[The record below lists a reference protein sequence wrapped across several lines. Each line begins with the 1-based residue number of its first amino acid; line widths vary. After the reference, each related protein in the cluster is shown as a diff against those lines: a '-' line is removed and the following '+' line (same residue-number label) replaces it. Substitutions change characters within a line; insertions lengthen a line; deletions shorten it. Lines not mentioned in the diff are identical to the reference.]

1 MKTSAGTG
9 SFWYRVSSEPVW
21 DKLQFFINGTLQSG
35 WSDSALNSGEVG
47 WLQYQFAVLAGTN
60 TFEWRYQ
67 KDFITTLGEDAAYI
81 DNVDLPVISTAL
93 GLASAKLTLFSVG
106 NSYQVQ
112 LAGQSGL
119 EYVIQASPD
128 LVNWQPIATSVA
140 TNGVIRLTEPGGAGK
155 PSRFYRAVAR

>member
-1 MKTSAGTG
+1 
-9 SFWYRVSSEPVW
+9 
-21 DKLQFFINGTLQSG
+21 
-35 WSDSALNSGEVG
+35 
-47 WLQYQFAVLAGTN
+47 
-60 TFEWRYQ
+60 
-67 KDFITTLGEDAAYI
+67 TLGEDAAYI

-140 TNGVIRLTEPGGAGK
+140 TNGVIRFTEPGAAGK